1 MIPEYK
7 IGGDGPESIQW
18 DIIVVPEPEQ
28 DDESNQQLLAPLDPK
43 LYQEDR
49 RHIPVVEIL
58 KAESSDESDQLAS
71 QSWESESEYRTD
83 PDHEP
88 KVETEQ
94 RDDQEASSDC
104 EKRDEGG
111 NEGEVLENDLESLFY
126 RN

>member
-71 QSWESESEYRTD
+71 QSQESESQ
-83 PDHEP
+83 PVPEP
-88 KVETEQ
+88 VEQ
-94 RDDQEASSDC
+94 RDGRDDQEASGDS
-104 EKRDEGG
+104 ET
-111 NEGEVLENDLESLFY
+111 EVEEESNDGDQSESELPRY
-126 RN
+126 